1 MTNNT
6 SKGKAQEEN
15 LRKDE
20 QDKQNENNTNVK
32 EIIEEMKNEFNNQLK
47 QNNGVWNE
55 RLEAQRRCE
64 NDWDRRIKYLND

>member
-1 MTNNT
+1 MINNI

-32 EIIEEMKNEFNNQLK
+32 EITEETKIELK
-47 QNNGVWNE
+47 T
-55 RLEAQRRCE
+55 R
-64 NDWDRRIKYLND
+64 